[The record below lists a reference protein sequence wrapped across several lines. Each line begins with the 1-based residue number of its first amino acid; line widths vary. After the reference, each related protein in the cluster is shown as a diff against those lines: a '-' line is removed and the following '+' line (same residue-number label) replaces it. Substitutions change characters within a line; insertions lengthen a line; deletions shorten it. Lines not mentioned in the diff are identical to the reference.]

1 MRLLLDTHV
10 LLWWL
15 NEPTRLGTDA
25 RIAISDEA
33 NEVFVS
39 AVNVWE
45 VSIKS
50 QLGKLDQPV
59 DLLGA
64 IKYYEF
70 KELPVSLNHAL
81 AVRDLPLLHRD
92 PFDRLLIVQA
102 VTEDCLLVT
111 SDDKILK
118 YEVPHLD
125 ARPS

>member
-15 NEPTRLGTDA
+15 NEPDKLGTDA

-39 AVNVWE
+39 AVAVWE

-64 IKYYEF
+64 VKYYEF
-70 KELPVSLNHAL
+70 RELEVSIKHAL

-102 VTEDCLLVT
+102 FLENCLIVT
-111 SDDKILK
+111 SDAKIMM